1 MCVLLHVFWLKVRC
15 PLRGGWA
22 RERVGERTDGLQASH
37 LLGEV
42 GELAAASAEVVLDLD
57 SGGSVRRGRPGGCRG
72 ASI

>member
-1 MCVLLHVFWLKVRC
+1 MFILVLYGYKAIC
-15 PLRGGWA
+15 PNCSPVRGGT
-22 RERVGERTDGLQASH
+22 ERGRTDGRVSH

-57 SGGSVRRGRPGGCRG
+57 SGGSVRRGRPGGGGG

>member
-1 MCVLLHVFWLKVRC
+1 MFFWLKVRC
-15 PLRGGWA
+15 PLRGGT
-22 RERVGERTDGLQASH
+22 ERVGERTDGLQASH

>member
-1 MCVLLHVFWLKVRC
+1 MCVLLSVFLAKGMVPCQRWD
-15 PLRGGWA
+15 
-22 RERVGERTDGLQASH
+22 REGERTDGLQASH

-57 SGGSVRRGRPGGCRG
+57 SGGSVRRGRPGGGGG

>member
-1 MCVLLHVFWLKVRC
+1 MWDKE
-15 PLRGGWA
+15 GKG
-22 RERVGERTDGLQASH
+22 TDGLQESH

-57 SGGSVRRGRPGGCRG
+57 SGGSVRRGRPGGGGG

>member
-1 MCVLLHVFWLKVRC
+1 MATKQYVLTVALSEVGQ
-15 PLRGGWA
+15 RG
-22 RERVGERTDGLQASH
+22 RTDGRVSH

-57 SGGSVRRGRPGGCRG
+57 SGGSVRRGRPGGGGG

>member
-1 MCVLLHVFWLKVRC
+1 MFHV
-15 PLRGGWA
+15 
-22 RERVGERTDGLQASH
+22 TH

-57 SGGSVRRGRPGGCRG
+57 SGGSVRRGRPGGGRG

>member
-1 MCVLLHVFWLKVRC
+1 MCVCCYLVFLAKGMVPCQRWDRE
-15 PLRGGWA
+15 GG
-22 RERVGERTDGLQASH
+22 VQASH

-57 SGGSVRRGRPGGCRG
+57 SGGSVRRGRPGGGGG

>member
-1 MCVLLHVFWLKVRC
+1 MCVLLSGFLAIGMVPCQRWD
-15 PLRGGWA
+15 
-22 RERVGERTDGLQASH
+22 REDGSQVSH

-57 SGGSVRRGRPGGCRG
+57 SGGSVRRGRPGGGGG